1 MLRKILFQTHWFLGI
16 TAGLVLALVGVTGA
30 MLSYEHA
37 VLKAINPG
45 VMTVEPAGR
54 RPLAPAGLLARVAA
68 AAPGK
73 TVQALQL
80 SADPAD
86 AARVTFAPAPGAPP
100 GPGGRPRGESR
111 WLDPYTG
118 ALLGTPRGE
127 GFFRTTMQLHRW
139 LAAGEVG
146 KQVVGASTLALL
158 FFCASGLYLR
168 WPRRWAS
175 LRAWFHLDTRLSG
188 RRFLWHLH
196 SVVATWL
203 LLPYLLMALTG
214 LWWSYGWY
222 REGVNAL
229 AGVPA
234 PAPRG
239 GPAAGAGTGP
249 RDAAGPRG
257 AGARADAAAPSGA
270 QAASPEVAAPDVAA
284 AFAVFDGEVPAWSTR
299 TLRLPAVPGAPLEFI
314 YQDPDP
320 AHERANHRLVLD
332 AGSLAVAAH
341 ERFGDKPAGQRFVAA
356 MFPLHSGS
364 WFGGAGLFVFCLA
377 SLAMPL
383 FTITGLQLYLDRRAK
398 KRAGEDRR
406 RARAFALAKRSAG

>member
-1 MLRKILFQTHWFLGI
+1 MRALNPEVLRVEAQGRQPLPPGELVARVEAATGER
-16 TAGLVLALVGVTGA
+16 ASGLWLDSRDDSVARVF
-30 MLSYEHA
+30 
-37 VLKAINPG
+37 
-45 VMTVEPAGR
+45 
-54 RPLAPAGLLARVAA
+54 LAP
-68 AAPGK
+68 
-73 TVQALQL
+73 
-80 SADPAD
+80 
-86 AARVTFAPAPGAPP
+86 PP
-100 GPGGRPRGESR
+100 GERRGPMK
-111 WLDPYTG
+111 LVDPYSG
-118 ALLGTPRGE
+118 ELLGQPSGE
-127 GFFRTTMQLHRW
+127 GFFRFVLQLHRW

-158 FFCASGLYLR
+158 FFCASGLYRR

-175 LRAWFHLDTRLSG
+175 LRAWFHLDTRLGG

-203 LLPYLLMALTG
+203 LVPYLLMALTG

-222 REGVNAL
+222 REGVNSL
-229 AGVPA
+229 AGLPA
-234 PAPRG
+234 QAMRG
-239 GPAAGAGTGP
+239 GAGGVPVG
-249 RDAAGPRG
+249 RDAGPV
-257 AGARADAAAPSGA
+257 P
-270 QAASPEVAAPDVAA
+270 VVDVAA
-284 AFAVFDGEVPAWSTR
+284 AFAAFDAEVPAWSTR
-299 TLRLPAVPGAPLEFI
+299 TLRLPAAAGAPVEFN
-314 YQDPDP
+314 YQDPNP

-383 FTITGLQLYLDRRAK
+383 FTITGVQLYLDRRAK

-406 RARAFALAKRSAG
+406 RARELALARRSAG

>member
-30 MLSYEHA
+30 MLSFEDPL
-37 VLKAINPG
+37 LKAINAG

-54 RPLAPAGLLARVAA
+54 TPLAPAELLARVAQ
-68 AAPGK
+68 AAPGR

-80 SADPAD
+80 SSDPGD
-86 AARVTFAPAPGAPP
+86 AARFTFAPAPGAPQ
-100 GPGGRPRGESR
+100 GPGGRARGESR
-111 WLDPYTG
+111 YVDPYTG

-146 KQVVGASTLALL
+146 KQIVGASTVAMV
-158 FFCASGLYLR
+158 FFCVSGLYLR
-168 WPRRWAS
+168 WPRRWRS
-175 LRAWFHLDTRLSG
+175 PRAWLHLDTTLTG

-203 LLPYLLMALTG
+203 LLPYLVMALTG

-222 REGVNAL
+222 RDGVNAL

-234 PAPRG
+234 QAPRVG
-239 GPAAGAGTGP
+239 AMPAASGG
-249 RDAAGPRG
+249 RDAAS
-257 AGARADAAAPSGA
+257 ANARPERAPG
-270 QAASPEVAAPDVAA
+270 VDVAA
-284 AFAVFDGEVPAWSTR
+284 AFVVFDREVPAWSTR
-299 TLRLPAVPGAPLEFI
+299 TLRLPAQPQAPVEFS

-320 AHERANHRLVLD
+320 AHERANHRLVLE
-332 AGSLAVAAH
+332 AGSLAVSAH
-341 ERFGDKPAGQRFVAA
+341 ERFEDKPAGQRFVAA

-364 WFGGAGLFVFCLA
+364 YFGVAGLVVFCLA

-383 FTITGLQLYLDRRAK
+383 FAVTGLQLYLDRRKK

-406 RARAFALAKRSAG
+406 RARELALASRSAGR

>member
-30 MLSYEHA
+30 MLSFEDPI
-37 VLKAINPG
+37 LKAINPG

-54 RPLAPAGLLARVAA
+54 APLAPAELLARVAA

-73 TVQALQL
+73 QVVSLTL
-80 SADPAD
+80 SADPGD
-86 AARVTFAPAPGAPP
+86 AARVGFAPVPGAPA
-100 GPGGRPRGESR
+100 GPGGRPRGEMR

-118 ALLGTPRGE
+118 ELLGQPRGE

-146 KQVVGASTLALL
+146 KQVVGASTVALV
-158 FFCASGLYLR
+158 FFCLSGLYLR

-175 LRAWFHLDTRLSG
+175 LRAWLHLDTRLGG

-203 LLPYLLMALTG
+203 LLPYLVMALTG

-229 AGVPA
+229 AGVAAPAQRGPA
-234 PAPRG
+234 PAGRG
-239 GPAAGAGTGP
+239 GE
-249 RDAAGPRG
+249 AGP
-257 AGARADAAAPSGA
+257 APA
-270 QAASPEVAAPDVAA
+270 IDVAA
-284 AFAVFDGEVPAWSTR
+284 AFARFDANVAAWSTR
-299 TLRLPAVPGAPLEFI
+299 TLRLPSAAGAPVEFS

-320 AHERANHRLVLD
+320 AHERANHRLALD
-332 AGSLAVAAH
+332 AGTLSVVAH
-341 ERFGDKPAGQRFVAA
+341 ERFEDRPAGQRFVSA
-356 MFPLHSGS
+356 MFPLHSGG
-364 WFGGAGLFVFCLA
+364 WFGTAGVLVFCLA

-383 FTITGLQLYLDRRAK
+383 FAITGFQLYLDRRAK
-398 KRAGEDRR
+398 KRAGEERR
-406 RARAFALAKRSAG
+406 RARGLALAKRSAG